1 MAHKSTDREVDC
13 RINSVYLMLINGK
26 SKTQIVQYCAENYG
40 VKLRQSEEYI
50 SRARKLQQL
59 DAELERPQWLLSA
72 LSRLQNYEAQ
82 SAKRGNH
89 QAALRAVELQAR
101 LLRFELS

>member
-1 MAHKSTDREVDC
+1 MAKKSTDREVDC
-13 RINSVYLMLINGK
+13 RVNSVYQLLINGH
-26 SKTQIVQYCAENYG
+26 SKTQVVQYCAENYG
-40 VKLRQSEEYI
+40 VKLRQSEEYLA
-50 SRARKLQQL
+50 RARVLIQL
-59 DAELERPQWLLSA
+59 DAEIERPQWLLSA

-82 SAKRGNH
+82 AAKRGNH